1 MQAVLLTAW
10 PTPAA
15 SKVSRN
21 CSSAGSTASM
31 EVEEFAF
38 RLNEGNCNVYMLDR
52 IEAMLAWTVGV
63 QLKFTSRE
71 HNL

>member
-1 MQAVLLTAW
+1 
-10 PTPAA
+10 
-15 SKVSRN
+15 
-21 CSSAGSTASM
+21 M